1 MATSFSLLWKQVL
14 APRLQ
19 PGHVVILDNLGAHQ
33 VPGVRPLIEDR
44 GAHLLYLLPYSP
56 DFNPIEQAWSKLQRL
71 LRGAKSRVLE
81 PLETRHRPRLVRY
94 HRSQCASFL
103 PPLWLWD
110 TPIMKM
116 LYSTFFRA

>member
-1 MATSFSLLWKQVL
+1 MLLRRTTVAL
-14 APRLQ
+14 PPDLRARLEK
-19 PGHVVILDNLGAHQ
+19 A
-33 VPGVRPLIEDR
+33 RLICW
-44 GAHLLYLLPYSP
+44 LCYLLPYSP

-94 HRSQCASFL
+94 HSSQCASFL

-116 LYSTFFRA
+116 L